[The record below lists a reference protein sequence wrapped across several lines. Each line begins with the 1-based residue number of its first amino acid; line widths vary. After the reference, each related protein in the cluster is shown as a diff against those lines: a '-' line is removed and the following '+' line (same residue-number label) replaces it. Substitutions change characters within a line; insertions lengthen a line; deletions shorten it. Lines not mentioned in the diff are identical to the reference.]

1 MKRGI
6 GQRSHCFDI
15 CEFGTTS
22 GVLTVIWR
30 ALFAKWIK
38 IKQM

>member
-1 MKRGI
+1 MNFVKFI
-6 GQRSHCFDI
+6 IYFVV
-15 CEFGTTS
+15 
-22 GVLTVIWR
+22 GVLNIIWK